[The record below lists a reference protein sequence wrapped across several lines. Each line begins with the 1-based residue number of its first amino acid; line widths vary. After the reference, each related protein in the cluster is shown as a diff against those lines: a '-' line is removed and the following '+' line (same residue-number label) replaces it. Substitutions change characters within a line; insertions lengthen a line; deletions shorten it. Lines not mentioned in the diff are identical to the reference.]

1 MIQRMVQRLA
11 AGIYKKLKKSRMS
24 QVLFPK
30 GVLQDIQKLGKQEVV
45 YYTQK
50 IKYAVGL
57 LFLFLF
63 LIILYVVG
71 QIREGSKTVQL
82 IARPKIY
89 EETQNIV
96 IRAGEEESLYE
107 LELGARTLS
116 KEEAEAYLAEA
127 TEQLKSV
134 MLNGNAS
141 VDCVTGNLLLPES
154 LPEYPFEI
162 FWESDRDGVVDSY
175 GVVNRTGLT
184 EDTLVML
191 TAVFTYQEWMWE
203 ESFGVLV
210 CQEVLTEQEAYVRSL
225 GTFLQES
232 EKGQRGENVWSIPDT
247 FAGKD
252 LTVKLVKKENTL
264 LILSGL
270 LLLAG
275 VCIWRGQDYDLHT
288 VREKRREAF
297 AAEYISFV
305 ESLSMYLSA
314 GLTLPAAM
322 QHCAADYT
330 RRKKPDHPLRN
341 CLQEFQR
348 DIQNGCSFLEA
359 MELFAEKTDEA
370 AYRRLAGILSQSIV
384 NGSSGL
390 AEQLVQ
396 EVEKLREEKRRK
408 SKVKGEQISTALIAP
423 MMLQLG
429 VIIALIMIPAFSN
442 ISF

>member
-11 AGIYKKLKKSRMS
+11 AGIYRRLKKSRMS
-24 QVLFPK
+24 QLLFPK
-30 GVLQDIQKLGKQEVV
+30 GVLQDIQKLGKQEAV

-50 IKYAVGL
+50 IIYAGVLLL
-57 LFLFLF
+57 LFLL
-63 LIILYVVG
+63 LIVLYAVG
-71 QIREGSKTVQL
+71 QIRESKKTVQL
-82 IARPKIY
+82 ITRPKVY

-107 LELGARTLS
+107 LELGATALS
-116 KEEAEAYLAEA
+116 KEEAEEYLSEA
-127 TEQLKSV
+127 TGALKSL
-134 MLNGNAS
+134 MLNENAS
-141 VDCVTGNLLLPES
+141 ADCVTGNLLLPES
-154 LPEYPFEI
+154 LPKYPFEI
-162 FWESDRDGVVDSY
+162 FWESDMEEVVDTY

-210 CQEVLTEQEAYVRSL
+210 CREALTEQEAYVRSL

-232 EKGQRGENVWSIPDT
+232 EKEQRSKEVWNIPAM

-252 LTVKLVKKENTL
+252 LTVRLVKKENTL
-264 LILSGL
+264 LILAGL

-288 VREKRREAF
+288 VRKKRREAF

-330 RRKKPDHPLRN
+330 RRKEQDHLLRN

-370 AYRRLAGILSQSIV
+370 AYRRLAGILNQSIV

-390 AEQLVQ
+390 AEQLLQ

-408 SKVKGEQISTALIAP
+408 SKVRGEQISTALIAP

-429 VIIALIMIPAFSN
+429 VIIALMMIPAFSN